1 MTASLAAAFGQFHCS
16 TISASYV
23 ASLSQQ
29 DNAMQT
35 PTDMR
40 AIEIKQPGGPEVL
53 VPTRRP
59 VPKPGKN
66 GVLIRVAAAGVNRP
80 DVLQRQG
87 AYAPPPGTTD
97 LPGLEVA
104 GEIVATG
111 PETPRWKAGDKVTA
125 LVAGGGYAE
134 YCVAPALQCLPIPG
148 KLGMV
153 EAAGLPETF
162 FTVWTN
168 VFERGRLKEGESFLV
183 HGGSSGIGT
192 TAIQLASRFGARVF
206 ATAGS
211 PDKCSKCKELGASVA
226 IDYKAEDFVQVVER
240 ETGGK
245 GVDLILDMVGGDY
258 INRNLQC
265 LAVDGRLVQIAFL
278 KGAKAEINF
287 ASLMVKRQTITGSTL
302 RPRSVVE
309 KGAIART
316 LEDKVWPLIAA
327 GQVRPLIHAT
337 FPLEQAAE
345 AHRLMESSAH
355 LGKIILTI

>member
-1 MTASLAAAFGQFHCS
+1 
-16 TISASYV
+16 
-23 ASLSQQ
+23 
-29 DNAMQT
+29 MQI
-35 PTDMR
+35 PADMR

-59 VPKPGKN
+59 VPRPGPSE
-66 GVLIRVAAAGVNRP
+66 VLIRVAAAGVNRP

-87 AYAPPPGTTD
+87 AYSPPPGTTD
-97 LPGLEVA
+97 LPGLEVS
-104 GEIVATG
+104 GEIVAVG
-111 PETPRWKAGDKVTA
+111 AETPRWKVGDQVTA

-134 YCVAPALQCLPIPG
+134 YCAAPAPQCLPIPG

-153 EAAGLPETF
+153 DAAALPETF

-168 VFERGRLKEGESFLV
+168 VFERGRLKAGESFLV

-226 IDYKAEDFVQVVER
+226 IDYRTNDFVKVVEQ

-258 INRNLQC
+258 INRNLQS

-287 ASLMVKRQTITGSTL
+287 ASLMVKRQTVTGSTL
-302 RPRSVVE
+302 RPRSVAE
-309 KGAIART
+309 KGAIARA
-316 LEDKVWPLIAA
+316 LEEKVWPLVAK
-327 GQVRPLIHAT
+327 GEVRPLIHAT
-337 FPLEQAAE
+337 FPLEQAVE

-355 LGKIILTI
+355 LGKIVLTL

>member
-1 MTASLAAAFGQFHCS
+1 MPIPAE
-16 TISASYV
+16 
-23 ASLSQQ
+23 
-29 DNAMQT
+29 
-35 PTDMR
+35 MR
-40 AIEIKQPGGPEVL
+40 AVEIKQPGGPEVL

-59 VPKPGKN
+59 VPQPAKGE
-66 GVLIRVAAAGVNRP
+66 VLIKVAAAGVNRP
-80 DVLQRQG
+80 DSLQRQG

-104 GEIVATG
+104 GEVVAVG
-111 PETPRWKAGDKVTA
+111 PETARWRVGDKVTA

-134 YCVAPALQCLPIPG
+134 YCVAPAPQCLPIPG
-148 KLGMV
+148 KLAMI
-153 EAAGLPETF
+153 EAAALPETF

-168 VFERGRLKEGESFLV
+168 VFERGRLQAGETFLV

-192 TAIQLASRFGARVF
+192 TAIQLASRSGARVF
-206 ATAGS
+206 TTAGS
-211 PDKCSKCKELGASVA
+211 AEKCSTCRELGASVA
-226 IDYKAEDFVQVVER
+226 IDYRTEDYVKVVER

-287 ASLMVKRQTITGSTL
+287 ANVMVKRQTITGSTL
-302 RPRSVVE
+302 RPRSVAQ
-309 KGAIART
+309 KGAIAQA
-316 LEDKVWPLIAA
+316 LEERVWPLVAA
-327 GQVRPLIHAT
+327 GEVVPQIFAT

-345 AHRLMESSAH
+345 AHRLMETSAH
-355 LGKIILTI
+355 VGKIMLTL

>member
-1 MTASLAAAFGQFHCS
+1 MPIPAE
-16 TISASYV
+16 
-23 ASLSQQ
+23 
-29 DNAMQT
+29 
-35 PTDMR
+35 MR

-59 VPKPGKN
+59 VPQPGK
-66 GVLIRVAAAGVNRP
+66 GEVLIKVAAAGVNRP
-80 DVLQRQG
+80 DILQRQG

-104 GEIVATG
+104 GEVVAVG
-111 PETPRWKAGDKVTA
+111 PETARWRVGDKVTA

-134 YCVAPALQCLPIPG
+134 YCAAPAPQCLPIPG
-148 KLGMV
+148 KLAMI
-153 EAAGLPETF
+153 EAAALPETF

-168 VFERGRLKEGESFLV
+168 VFERGRLQAGETFLV

-211 PDKCSKCKELGASVA
+211 AEKCSKCRELGASVA
-226 IDYKAEDFVQVVER
+226 IDYKTEDYVKVVEH

-287 ASLMVKRQTITGSTL
+287 ANVMVKRQTITGSTL
-302 RPRSVVE
+302 RPRSVAQ
-309 KGAIART
+309 KGAIAQA
-316 LEDKVWPLIAA
+316 LEERVWPLVAA
-327 GQVRPLIHAT
+327 GEVVPQIFAT

-355 LGKIILTI
+355 VGKIMLTL